1 MKGTTMTTGETGRE
15 ELSNAFHAGRRV
27 GFGISALVLSLVG
40 FLSLLG
46 AEKAI
51 LAIVL
56 GALAIRGS
64 GQGTLARRLGLIAI
78 CLGIVFLLT
87 LVVVLIV
94 FRGQVLEVI
103 QTLQKLS

>member
-1 MKGTTMTTGETGRE
+1 MATGEIGRE
-15 ELSNAFHAGRRV
+15 ETIDAYRVGRGV
-27 GFGISALVLSLVG
+27 GFGISAMVLSLVG

-56 GALAIRGS
+56 GVLAIRGS
-64 GQGTLARRLGLIAI
+64 SHGTMARRLGSMAI
-78 CLGIVFLLT
+78 CLSAVYLLT
-87 LVVVLIV
+87 MVVVLIV